1 MNTGNNAR
9 DKKKKN
15 SKVKAYFT
23 LTSISGVYT
32 HVTIAAMLVTR
43 TLLIVAWVT
52 LRNLED
58 ILALFF

>member
-9 DKKKKN
+9 DEKKKN
-15 SKVKAYFT
+15 SKAKEYFT

-43 TLLIVAWVT
+43 TLLIVACVC
-52 LRNLED
+52 LMNLED
-58 ILALFF
+58 ILEIF